1 MAIKVNNQ
9 SIQKIMLGSIPVKR
23 IYEDLQIVFDT
34 GGTPQPCF
42 EVVDVISQASG
53 DYVDVYV
60 NNEAKW
66 YKRNNLNQYEEY
78 GIMPIVDDLSTLT
91 YYTGKLAILNTDVHE
106 YKWNGSTWVDIG
118 AAGSLTEYIFM
129 DPPTSNTYRV
139 SFPIRYYFGEGYKM
153 KIFMYVTGTFSGDTG
168 GFLNFS
174 SKSPI
179 EFNQYSNGF
188 YVDYH
193 NPTSTTSPSV
203 YSGDYSTRVMAQG
216 ALNNYKDTKLIFE
229 IENNR
234 VTVTNFDTGTQ
245 IYTGGSLATVT
256 GWYDGL
262 YEPVYTQGNNNP
274 SHVAYIQIYDNNG
287 NLVNDLRPKYNANPS
302 DVKDTVTWYD
312 SVIDAEYY
320 NDNSYAANYHKE
332 SIGDITPVEDY
343 DTKVAPANNVHYNTL
358 EELELM
364 ECPWVGMIATIGQDN
379 IYYEY
384 TDEGWVLADMPL
396 NLPYLRFTTS
406 QDSTFTFNEN
416 GLKYSINGSPW
427 NTLTANV
434 STGLVTAGSYIIFK
448 GRIPKIDETTWGRT
462 FSATGN
468 FSASGNIMSILYD
481 DDFTDKTSLADT
493 SKVFR
498 SLFSGCSKLTSIS
511 NLSLPATTLGY
522 QCYNSMFSST
532 GITSIPSGF
541 LPATDLSG
549 CDSCYSSMFS
559 STGITSIPSG
569 LLPATVLANSCYN
582 SMFRSTNITS
592 IPSGLLPATVLTN
605 SCYDS
610 IFYGCKQLVSADIEL
625 PAANV
630 PDYAY
635 QGMFREDNNLIDPPI
650 IKATSATG
658 TYCMRYMFLSC
669 SKLKY
674 VVSSVLTEP
683 SSSTTYQWLSGV
695 SATGTFYKDPSAT
708 WDHTITRGVDTVPSG
723 WTIVDDHQGNVNY
736 LKFTT
741 VDDNGSTYMF
751 NKPTEYSID
760 NGSWTALS
768 ASTNSPLVP
777 KDHEIRFRG
786 NITPSGNYGQINLTT
801 SGKFNA
807 SGEIM
812 TLLYGDKYYGQQ
824 SKAIIR
830 TFYRFFY
837 QSNIVSA
844 ENLILPEFTLAPQ
857 YVFADMFNGSQYLTI
872 APNVRAVQTNGYAF
886 RNMFQGCTSLTT
898 VQDVYCGNTA
908 TESHVGMFKECT
920 ALTSIDFN
928 VTATTGWTLQSICEG
943 CTSLQTAIVRGDFTY
958 QYVANYLFK
967 NCTSLTSLTYLGT
980 QSPGTG
986 NRTNDWLLNA
996 PATGTFYMDQNKTW
1010 DSTVPRT
1017 ASGVPSGWTIV
1028 KIDPSSV

>member
-9 SIQKIMLGSIPVKR
+9 SIQKIMLGSFPVKR

-106 YKWNGSTWVDIG
+106 YKWNGSTWVDLG

-139 SFPIRYYFGEGYKM
+139 SFPIMYYFGEGYKM

-203 YSGDYSTRVMAQG
+203 YSGDYSTRVMAQS

-262 YEPVYTQGNNNP
+262 YEPVYTQDRNNP

-287 NLVNDLRPKYNANPS
+287 NLVNDLRPKYNADPAN
-302 DVKDTVTWYD
+302 VKDTVTWYD

-332 SIGDITPVEDY
+332 SIGTITPVEDY

-364 ECPWVGMIATIGQDN
+364 ECPWFGMIATIGQDN

-406 QDSTFTFNEN
+406 QDSTFTFDDS

-427 NTLTANV
+427 RTLTANV
-434 STGLVTAGSYIIFK
+434 PTGLVTAGSYIIFK
-448 GRIPKIDETTWGRT
+448 GTMSKIASSNGRRFT
-462 FSATGN
+462 ATGN
-468 FSASGNIMSILYD
+468 FSASGNVMSLLYD
-481 DDFTDKTSLADT
+481 DEFTDKTSLADT
-493 SKVFR
+493 SRVFKNLL
-498 SLFSGCSKLTSIS
+498 STNKLTSITS
-511 NLSLPATTLGY
+511 LSLPATTLGEY
-522 QCYNSMFSST
+522 CYNAMFN
-532 GITSIPSGF
+532 GAQITSIPSGF
-541 LPATDLSG
+541 LPATTLTTG
-549 CDSCYSSMFS
+549 CYQSAFSSTPITSIPSNLLPATTLAYMCYASMFS
-559 STGITSIPSG
+559 FSGSLTSIPSG
-569 LLPATVLANSCYN
+569 LLPATNLADNCYQQ
-582 SMFRSTNITS
+582 MF
-592 IPSGLLPATVLTN
+592 
-605 SCYDS
+605 
-610 IFYGCKQLVSADIEL
+610 FYSQNLVSANIEL
-625 PAANV
+625 PATSLTAN
-630 PDYAY
+630 YSY
-635 QGMFREDNNLIDPPI
+635 TNMFSSCSKLEEPPI

-658 TYCMRYMFLSC
+658 TGCMNGMFGSC
-669 SKLKY
+669 PKIKY
-674 VVSSVLTEP
+674 LVASILTEP
-683 SSSTTYQWLSGV
+683 SSSITQGWLSGV

-708 WDHTITRGVDTVPSG
+708 WDQTITRGADTVPSG
-723 WTIVDDHQGNVNY
+723 WNIVDDHQGNVDY

-741 VDDNGSTYMF
+741 VDDNGSTYSV
-751 NKPTEYSID
+751 NYPTEYSID

-786 NITPSGNYGQINLTT
+786 NISTNLITITT

-824 SKAIIR
+824 SKATTR
-830 TFYRFFY
+830 TFYRTFY
-837 QSNIVSA
+837 NSKIVSA
-844 ENLILPEFTLAPQ
+844 ENLKLPVFDNAPER
-857 YVFADMFNGSQYLTI
+857 VFQDMFRSCQYLTI
-872 APNVRAVQTNGYAF
+872 APNVRAVQTRGYAF
-886 RNMFQGCTSLTT
+886 RNMFQDCTSLTT
-898 VQDVYCGNTA
+898 VQDVYCGNTT
-908 TESHVGMFKECT
+908 TESHVEMFRNCT

-928 VTATTGWTLQSICEG
+928 IKATSGWTLQSMCEG

-958 QYVANYLFK
+958 QYAANFLFK
-967 NCTSLTSLTYLGT
+967 NCTSLTSLTYLGS
-980 QSPGTG
+980 QSPGVG
-986 NRTNDWLLNA
+986 GRTNDWLLNA
-996 PATGTFYMDQNKTW
+996 PSGGTFYMDQNKTW

-1017 ASGVPSGWTIV
+1017 ASGVPADWTIV